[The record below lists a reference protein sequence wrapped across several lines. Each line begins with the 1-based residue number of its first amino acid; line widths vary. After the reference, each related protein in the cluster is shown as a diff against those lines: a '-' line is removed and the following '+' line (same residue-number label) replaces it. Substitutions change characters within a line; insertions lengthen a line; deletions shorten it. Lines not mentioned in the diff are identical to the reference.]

1 MAQRNLHAN
10 GGWLDEVLWVANTDN
25 KDDLRYLD
33 DIIKSNPMVHRKLEI
48 PGEKLWVYSYYK
60 IWQRLERGK
69 YYVKIDD
76 DIVSLGIPN
85 STKSGKPVN
94 KSSQDLC

>member
-1 MAQRNLHAN
+1 MHAN

-33 DIIKSNPMVHRKLEI
+33 DIIKSNPAVHRKLEI

-76 DIVSLGIPN
+76 DIVSLGISN

-94 KSSQDLC
+94 KSS